1 MKADTKSTPSPR
13 SKTGPAAPKA
23 RPNIQFGTKN
33 WILLG
38 VGILTIIAGYL
49 FLAKG
54 SITIA
59 PILLVAGYCVLI
71 PVAIL
76 VK

>member
-1 MKADTKSTPSPR
+1 MREEPKPTPRPQARPKAQTR
-13 SKTGPAAPKA
+13 VA
-23 RPNIQFGTKN
+23 RPNIQFKPKN

-49 FLAKG
+49 FLSQG
-54 SITIA
+54 SITLA
-59 PILLVAGYCVLI
+59 PILLVGGYCILI

-76 VK
+76 IK